1 MSRRSY
7 SRHIP
12 DFRFVTFFAESG
24 TSLIHRMS
32 PWTKA
37 ALLPA
42 IVALVTVV
50 DDIYWL
56 LVIFALSLAFYAAGR
71 LPIRVLVGWYT
82 FPVVFV
88 LTLAVLFMFT
98 VPGDELFNVRLL
110 GTAISLTDNG
120 VLLVATLLVRALTVV
135 TYSLTLFMTTR
146 YNQIAHLAFKTMP
159 KTMANL
165 FLLSYRFM
173 FETFDEVSDV
183 LDAMHS
189 RNGNLAKGASRQ
201 GRIFAGVIGL
211 AFVHAFER
219 GERIGKAMESRGWTG
234 SFPATEKA
242 PSPGPGGYAL
252 IAASLI
258 ALAVASYSRYFGTL
272 VKGWW

>member
-7 SRHIP
+7 SKHIP

-24 TSLIHRMS
+24 TSAVHRMS

-37 ALLPA
+37 ALLPI

-50 DDIYWL
+50 NDIYWL
-56 LVIFALSLAFYAAGR
+56 LGFFALALAFYAIAK
-71 LPIRVLVGWYT
+71 LPIGVLMGWYT
-82 FPVVFV
+82 FPIVFV
-88 LTLAVLFMFT
+88 VTLAVLFIFT
-98 VPGDELFNVRLL
+98 VPGKALFDVQL
-110 GTAISLTDNG
+110 GAWSLSLTDKG
-120 VLLVATLLVRALTVV
+120 VMLLITLLIRALTVV
-135 TYSLTLFMTTR
+135 TYSLALFMTTR

-189 RNGNLAKGASRQ
+189 RNGGLAKGVSRQ
-201 GRIFAGVIGL
+201 GRLFAGIIGL
-211 AFVHAFER
+211 SFVHAFER
-219 GERIGKAMESRGWTG
+219 GEKIGKSMEARGWTG
-234 SFPATEKA
+234 SFPIIERI
-242 PSPGPGGYAL
+242 SGPGAGGYAL
-252 IAASLI
+252 IFVSLTVL
-258 ALAVASYSRYFGTL
+258 ALASYSRYFGPV